1 MIDILVYQTSLWN
14 EKSRYTIESNTEVIG
29 PGLYKGLSC
38 LLSHKFQHLE
48 GKIVA
53 LQSAFARVGLKI
65 NAVMT

>member
-1 MIDILVYQTSLWN
+1 M
-14 EKSRYTIESNTEVIG
+14 ESNTEVIG
-29 PGLYKGLSC
+29 PGLYNGLC
-38 LLSHKFQHLE
+38 HPSHKLQHME

>member
-14 EKSRYTIESNTEVIG
+14 ENSRYTMESNTEVIG
-29 PGLYKGLSC
+29 PGLYNGLC
-38 LLSHKFQHLE
+38 HLSHKLQHME

-53 LQSAFARVGLKI
+53 LQSAFARVELKI